1 MKKRLL
7 TFLLL
12 TALLLSACAD
22 NAETPTE
29 GTPSDAV
36 TDTTLGE
43 APAAEETVGTEEE
56 LPAPPV
62 EDMNGAVLTL
72 LNYTPEAFN
81 WANTLIF
88 VEELNGETLNDALF
102 ERERMVEETY
112 NASLEELATGDV
124 VGTITSSVTAGDANF
139 DAAMLFDA
147 NVTNILQQGHSLSW
161 GELDLDFSKPWW
173 DSAATEQYNFKGIQA
188 AVSGAFSLY
197 NYSTRHCYVFN
208 EDIMNAVAPEV
219 NLFDEVREGAWTI
232 DRMYELGAM
241 ASLDLNGD
249 GSILANDDQY
259 GIVSSVT
266 RHYSAL
272 LAGANIKYIDRDENG
287 DLYFAIP
294 GSEYALS
301 AISKFVQLNT
311 GNDIYTSGT
320 NDIGGG
326 AESPI
331 FYNNRALFIAAYVG
345 EAARMRDIEFNIGIV
360 PSPKYSVDQEQYYSL
375 IEGGAQTILPKTL
388 GTEAQHKTAVLLDAF
403 GYYSYMESIP
413 AYIDQ
418 VLMTKVARNE
428 DSSEMLQIVFDTS
441 FYDLGTGV
449 WSADTKNTFTQN
461 IFLPRSDTVV
471 SHCEKI
477 GKAVSK
483 KLEKFI
489 ADIAG

>member
-1 MKKRLL
+1 
-7 TFLLL
+7 
-12 TALLLSACAD
+12 
-22 NAETPTE
+22 
-29 GTPSDAV
+29 
-36 TDTTLGE
+36 
-43 APAAEETVGTEEE
+43 
-56 LPAPPV
+56 
-62 EDMNGAVLTL
+62 
-72 LNYTPEAFN
+72 
-81 WANTLIF
+81 
-88 VEELNGETLNDALF
+88 
-102 ERERMVEETY
+102 
-112 NASLEELATGDV
+112 
-124 VGTITSSVTAGDANF
+124 
-139 DAAMLFDA
+139 
-147 NVTNILQQGHSLSW
+147 
-161 GELDLDFSKPWW
+161 DLDFSKPWW

-208 EDIMNAVAPEV
+208 EDIMNSVAPEV
-219 NLFDEVREGAWTI
+219 NLFDEVREGTWTI
-232 DRMYELGAM
+232 DRMYELGAL

-360 PSPKYSVDQEQYYSL
+360 PSPKYSVEQEQYYSL
-375 IEGGAQTILPKTL
+375 IEGGAQSILPKTL

-403 GYYSYMESIP
+403 GYYSFMESIP

-428 DSSEMLQIVFDTS
+428 DSSEMLEIVFDTS

-471 SHCEKI
+471 SHCERI

-483 KLEKFI
+483 KLERFI
-489 ADIAG
+489 ADISE

>member
-1 MKKRLL
+1 MKRIF
-7 TFLLL
+7 TLLL
-12 TALLLSACAD
+12 AALLLSSCASNPETSPEE
-22 NAETPTE
+22 NAAPA
-29 GTPSDAV
+29 DAAV
-36 TDTTLGE
+36 TQT
-43 APAAEETVGTEEE
+43 PAAEETVFDAEEQ
-56 LPAPPV
+56 LPPPAV
-62 EDMNGAVLTL
+62 EDMNGAVLTI
-72 LNYTPEAFN
+72 LNYTPEAFG
-81 WANTLIF
+81 WANTLMF

-102 ERERMVEETY
+102 ERERKVEETY

-124 VGTITSSVTAGDANF
+124 VGTITTSVTAGDSTF

-147 NVTNILQQGHSLSW
+147 NVTNILQQGLSLSW
-161 GELDLDFSKPWW
+161 GELELDLTTPWW
-173 DSAATEQYNFKGIQA
+173 DNAATEQYNFKGIQA

-219 NLFDEVREGAWTI
+219 NLFDEVREGTWTV

-241 ASLDLNGD
+241 AVLDLDGD
-249 GSILANDDQY
+249 GTMVSGNDQY

-294 GSEYALS
+294 GSEYALT
-301 AISKFVQLNT
+301 AVSKFVQLNS

-360 PSPKYSVDQEQYYSL
+360 PSPKYTVEQEQYYSL
-375 IEGGAQTILPKTL
+375 VEGGAQTILPKTL
-388 GTEAQHKTAVLLDAF
+388 GEEAQHKTAVLLDAF
-403 GYYSYMESIP
+403 GYYSFVESIP

-418 VLMTKVARNE
+418 VLMTKVARSE
-428 DSSEMLQIVFDTS
+428 DSSEMMEIVFATS

-477 GKAVSK
+477 GKGLSK
-483 KLEKFI
+483 KLERFI
-489 ADIAG
+489 TDIVG

>member
-1 MKKRLL
+1 MKKRLII
-7 TFLLL
+7 FFLL
-12 TALLLSACAD
+12 TALLLSACAE
-22 NAETPTE
+22 NAETSAE

-36 TDTTLGE
+36 TDTLPGE
-43 APAAEETVGTEEE
+43 APAAEEIPAPEEE
-56 LPAPPV
+56 LPPPPV
-62 EDMNGAVLTL
+62 EDMNGAVLTI
-72 LNYTPEAFN
+72 LNYTPESFN

-88 VEELNGETLNDALF
+88 AEELNGEILNDALF

-112 NASLEELATGDV
+112 NASLEELASGDV
-124 VGTITSSVTAGDANF
+124 VGTITTSVTAGDSNF

-147 NVTNILQQGHSLSW
+147 QVTNILQQGHNLSW
-161 GELDLDFSKPWW
+161 GELDLDLTKPWW

-208 EDIMNAVAPEV
+208 EDIMNAVAPEI
-219 NLFDEVREGAWTI
+219 NLFDEVREGKWTL

-241 ASLDLNGD
+241 AVLDLDGD
-249 GSILANDDQY
+249 GTMTSANDQY
-259 GIVSSVT
+259 GIVSSVP

-294 GSEYALS
+294 DNEYALT
-301 AISKFVQLNT
+301 AISRLVQLNT

-360 PSPKYSVDQEQYYSL
+360 PSPKYNAEQEQYYSL

-388 GTEAQHKTAVLLDAF
+388 GTDTQHKTAVLLDAF
-403 GYYSYMESIP
+403 GYYSFMESIP

-477 GKAVSK
+477 GRAVSK
-483 KLEKFI
+483 KLERFI

>member
-7 TFLLL
+7 AFFLL
-12 TALLLSACAD
+12 TVLLLSACAE

-29 GTPSDAV
+29 DSAPVTSGDPSV
-36 TDTTLGE
+36 E
-43 APAAEETVGTEEE
+43 ESPAAEETVGTEEE

-72 LNYTPEAFN
+72 LNYTPEAFG

-147 NVTNILQQGHSLSW
+147 RVTNILQQGHNLSW
-161 GELDLDFSKPWW
+161 DELDLDFSKPWW

-208 EDIMNAVAPEV
+208 EDIMNSVAPEV
-219 NLFDEVREGAWTI
+219 NLFDEVREGTWTI
-232 DRMYELGAM
+232 DRMYELGAL

-360 PSPKYSVDQEQYYSL
+360 PSPKYSVEQEQYYSL
-375 IEGGAQTILPKTL
+375 IEGGAQSILPKTL

-403 GYYSYMESIP
+403 GYYSFMESIP

-428 DSSEMLQIVFDTS
+428 DSSEMLEIVFDTS

-471 SHCEKI
+471 SHCERI

-483 KLEKFI
+483 KLERFI
-489 ADIAG
+489 ADISE

>member
-22 NAETPTE
+22 SPETPAE
-29 GTPSDAV
+29 DASSAAV
-36 TDTTLGE
+36 TDPTLEE
-43 APAAEETVGTEEE
+43 APAAEEAVETEEE

-72 LNYTPEAFN
+72 LNYTPAAFS

-124 VGTITSSVTAGDANF
+124 VGTITSSVTAGDSTF

-219 NLFDEVREGAWTI
+219 NLFDEVREGTWTI
-232 DRMYELGAM
+232 DRMYELGAL

-249 GSILANDDQY
+249 GTMNPDHDMY

-272 LAGANIKYIDRDENG
+272 LAGANIKYIDRNEDG

-294 GSEYALS
+294 GNEYALS

-360 PSPKYSVDQEQYYSL
+360 PSPKYTAEQEQYYSL

-403 GYYSYMESIP
+403 GYYSFKESIP

-428 DSSEMLQIVFDTS
+428 DSSEMLEIVFDTS

-477 GKAVSK
+477 SKAVTK
-483 KLEKFI
+483 KLERFI
-489 ADIAG
+489 TDIAG